1 MSKIERLHSYII
13 RYPDPND
20 FNNARMT
27 LLLRIDTADGVTGWG
42 EAIAMWPEAC
52 RATAQIIHEGLGPVV
67 IGQDGTQTDML
78 WQAMRRH
85 AWWYGEGGIA
95 SLAISA
101 IDMALWDIRAQVA
114 GQPLYEL
121 LGGLQH
127 HRLPA
132 CASAH
137 VNKATEAEC
146 VNEVAGFFAAGF
158 RSTKL
163 GFAKKGL
170 SSIGGDPDTDVSFVA
185 ALRRE
190 LGPEAELLI
199 DIGNGVRWDVD
210 TAISVSNR
218 MAQHGIGWI
227 EEPLYPTDDAGYRR
241 FKAETTVPVA
251 SGERE
256 WTATGYRRLIEAG
269 SVDILGVD
277 PARVEGV
284 TGFLAVDQLAGA
296 AGKTVN
302 AHAWSTALTSAVSLH
317 LSLASPNTRLFE
329 LKPFPVV
336 VQQELVEQP
345 IAQVDGWVY
354 PPTGPGLGIRIRPEM
369 VESLTLEERQSGP

>member
-1 MSKIERLHSYII
+1 MTKIARLHSFII

-20 FNNARMT
+20 FDNLRMT
-27 LLLRIDTADGVTGWG
+27 LLLRIDTADGLTGWG

-52 RATAQIIHEGLGPVV
+52 RATAQIIHDGLGPVV
-67 IGQDGTQTDML
+67 LGHDATDTDVL

-85 AWWYGEGGIA
+85 VWWYGEGGIA

-101 IDMALWDIRAQVA
+101 VDMALWDIRAQAA
-114 GQPLYEL
+114 GQPLYEV

-127 HRLPA
+127 QRLRA

-137 VNKATEAEC
+137 VNKATEADC
-146 VNEVAGFFAAGF
+146 VAEVAGFFAAGF

-163 GFAKKGL
+163 GFAKKGM
-170 SSIGGDPDTDVSFVA
+170 SRIGGDPDTDVNFVA

-190 LGPEAELLI
+190 LGPKAEILI

-210 TAISVSNR
+210 TAISVTNR
-218 MAQHGIGWI
+218 MAEQDIGWI

-241 FKAETTVPVA
+241 LKAATCVPVA

-256 WTATGYRRLIEAG
+256 WTATGYRRLIESG
-269 SVDILGVD
+269 SVDVLGVD

-284 TGFLAVDQLAGA
+284 TGFLAIDQLAGA
-296 AGKTVN
+296 GGKIVN

-317 LSLASPNTRLFE
+317 LSLASANTRLFE

-336 VQQELVEQP
+336 VQQGLVEHP
-345 IAQVDGWVY
+345 IIQIDGWVY
-354 PPTGPGLGIRIRPEM
+354 PPVGPGLGITIRPD
-369 VESLTLEERQSGP
+369 VVQSLTVEDRKSGR